1 METLPEYQA
10 TAARA
15 LKQGAPLVAFDAAD
29 AGLRRFPGDP
39 RLRQLLALA
48 LARSGATRHANG
60 LLHALVAE
68 GHTDEE
74 TLGMLART
82 YKDLWSKETKSEV
95 RRRHLG
101 EAFRW
106 YLEAHDLTRGYWTGI
121 NAATMAWLL
130 GEQAQSR
137 ALADTV
143 RAQCLAL
150 RQETPDPDSYWLL
163 ATLGEAALLL
173 RDVPAA
179 EAYYR
184 DAVRLGAHG
193 VADEVSTRRN
203 ARLILQ
209 HAGMD
214 PAPIDACFGVPRVA
228 VFAGHLVDRPGRPSP
243 RFPPEWEAAVADE
256 IRGRL
261 RRHEIG
267 IGYAAA
273 ASGGD
278 ILFLEGLLD
287 LGAEAHVVLPYNRA
301 QFREDSVDYIEG
313 SSWAERHDRV
323 LAHAT
328 EVTTASHQ
336 RMPGGAMSYEFGFLL
351 LDGMAAVRA
360 EELET
365 ELVCLAVWDG
375 QPGDGPGGTAA
386 SIEHW
391 RRAGRQ
397 VDIVDLRTLR
407 VPRPAVTVLKHTL
420 DAADSTAAAGA
431 SGFDAQLVGLLFA
444 DAVGF
449 SKLTEEQI
457 PKFVDGYL
465 QRVAET
471 IAACDEPPLLCNT
484 WGDGLYLVFRS
495 VRETGR
501 CALRLNEALRSTDWT
516 AHGLPANLS
525 LRVAVHAGP
534 VYACFD
540 PITARVNYLG
550 THVALAA
557 RIEPVVPPG
566 EVYGSGTFAA
576 LAKSWDVRDFTCDY
590 VGQTPLAKGYG
601 VMPMYLLRPGDA
613 GATA

>member
-1 METLPEYQA
+1 METLTDYQE

-15 LKQGAPLVAFDAAD
+15 LKQGAPLVAFDAAN
-29 AGLRRFPGDP
+29 AGLRLFPGDP

-48 LARSGATRHANG
+48 LARSGAGRQANA

-82 YKDLWSKETKSEV
+82 YKDLWSKALTPEV
-95 RRRHLG
+95 RRRHL
-101 EAFRW
+101 EQAFRW
-106 YLEAHDLTRGYWTGI
+106 YREAHDRTRGYWTGI

-130 GEQAQSR
+130 GDQAQSR
-137 ALADTV
+137 ALAERV
-143 RAQCLAL
+143 REQCLLL
-150 RQETPDPDSYWLL
+150 RQQTPDPDSYWLL
-163 ATLGEAALLL
+163 ATLGETALLL

-184 DAVRLGAHG
+184 EAVRLGIHG

-203 ARLILQ
+203 ARLILR
-209 HAGMD
+209 HADID
-214 PAPIDACFGVPRVA
+214 PAPVDGCFSIPRVA
-228 VFAGHLVDRPGRPSP
+228 VFAGHLIDRPGRTPP
-243 RFPPEWEAAVADE
+243 RLPAEWEAVVARE
-256 IRGRL
+256 VRARL
-261 RRHEIG
+261 RHHG
-267 IGYAAA
+267 VGFGFASAG
-273 ASGGD
+273 SGGD

-287 LGAEAHVVLPYNRA
+287 LGAEAHIVLPYNRD
-301 QFREDSVDYIEG
+301 QFREDSVDYIDG
-313 SSWAERHDRV
+313 SSWAERYRNV
-323 LAHAT
+323 LERAT

-336 RMPGGAMSYEFGFLL
+336 RMLGGAMSYEFGFLL
-351 LDGMAAVRA
+351 LDGMAVVRA

-391 RRAGRQ
+391 RQAGRRI
-397 VDIVDLRTLR
+397 DIVDLRTLP
-407 VPRPAVTVLKHTL
+407 VSQPAVTVQSRET
-420 DAADSTAAAGA
+420 DAAGAPGAAIA

-457 PKFVDGYL
+457 PRFVNGYL

-471 IAACDEPPLLCNT
+471 IAACEEPPLLCNT

-495 VRETGR
+495 VQETGR
-501 CALRLNEALRSTDWT
+501 CALRLNEALRSTDW
-516 AHGLPANLS
+516 ASHGLPANLS

-534 VYACFD
+534 VYACLD

-550 THVALAA
+550 AHVALAA
-557 RIEPVVPPG
+557 RIEPVAPPG
-566 EVYGSGTFAA
+566 EVYGSGAFVA
-576 LAKSWDVRDFTCDY
+576 LAKSWQVRDFSCDY

-601 VMPMYLLRPGDA
+601 VMPMYVLRQA
-613 GATA
+613 G